1 MYISPQGLPFAAGSH
16 ESYQAAVR
24 QVSSRAVKTRRY
36 LHHLAVAG
44 PQTDHEARAYF
55 GWPLSSINSIRNGA
69 MMCGLVQKG
78 SETAP
83 SPYGGGLCRKWEL
96 TEAGRAFVAAL

>member
-1 MYISPQGLPFAAGSH
+1 MPYTQGLPFAADSH

-36 LHHLAVAG
+36 LHYLAVAG
-44 PQTDHEARAYF
+44 PQTDHEAREHF

-69 MMCGLVQKG
+69 IMCGLVQKG
-78 SETAP
+78 SATRP
-83 SPYGGGLCRKWEL
+83 SPYGGAACRLWEL
-96 TEAGRAFVAAL
+96 TEAGFAFVAAL

>member
-1 MYISPQGLPFAAGSH
+1 MPFTEQGLPFAAGSH
-16 ESYQAAVR
+16 ESYQAAER
-24 QVSSRAVKTRRY
+24 QLSSRAVKTRRY
-36 LHHLAVAG
+36 LRLLATAG

-69 MMCGLVQKG
+69 MTCGLVQKG

-83 SPYGGGLCRKWEL
+83 SPYGGSACRKWEL
-96 TEAGRAFVAAL
+96 TDAGRAFVATL